1 MLLLFF
7 INSGSLAIFYHI
19 FRTKGLSINE
29 IIDRLEETRIAV
41 DQIYIEPPMGDDS
54 DGYDD
59 SDSDGDGDATKLTR
73 AVLEVKKILPKYIDS
88 HCLFRPSDTVR
99 RPGRQTLSDSLKRP
113 PSRIFPMNVFV

>member
-1 MLLLFF
+1 M
-7 INSGSLAIFYHI
+7 
-19 FRTKGLSINE
+19 SINE

-54 DGYDD
+54 DGYGD

-88 HCLFRPSDTVR
+88 HCLFRPSDTVQ
-99 RPGRQTLSDSLKRP
+99 RPFLGLRTLSDGLFLGLRTLSGGLAVRHCP
-113 PSRIFPMNVFV
+113 TA